1 MACYLID
8 LDGTIYCGPRPL
20 PYAAEFIRRLNQAGR
35 PYRFLTN
42 APERSPRLVE
52 RELRRMGIP
61 AAKGSVLSAGVLSVE
76 YLAGQKKKDKPLR
89 VCLLGNRYIR
99 RLAALKGL
107 VLTDKDPDWLLVSFG
122 EEVTIGEIRQACRL
136 IRRGVPFLATNPDD
150 LIPSADGLM
159 PHTGAILRAITQAT
173 GVEPLMIGK
182 PSNSLGKS
190 FLRLFG
196 CTAQEIR
203 VIGDRLDTDMAF
215 ARSCGFQAWLMLTGS
230 TGRQQAL
237 EAKGQFDRS
246 FSSME
251 ELALPAFFPEEAL

>member
-8 LDGTIYCGPRPL
+8 LDGTIYCGPQPL
-20 PYAAEFIRRLNQAGR
+20 PYAGAFIQRLNRAQC

-52 RELRRMGIP
+52 RELRRMGVP
-61 AAKGSVLSAGVLSVE
+61 ARKGSVLSAGVLAIE
-76 YLAGQKKKDKPLR
+76 YLTQQRPQDRPLR
-89 VCLLGNRYIR
+89 VYLLGNRYIR
-99 RLAALKGL
+99 RLASLKGL
-107 VLTDKDPDWLLVSFG
+107 LLTDQEPDWVMVSFG

-136 IRRGVPFLATNPDD
+136 IRRGVKFLATNPDP

-159 PHTGAILRAITQAT
+159 PHTGAILGAIAQAT

-182 PSNSLGKS
+182 PSNSLGAA
-190 FLRLFG
+190 FTQLFG
-196 CTAQEIR
+196 CKPQDIR

-215 ARSCGFQAWLMLTGS
+215 ARSCGFEAWLMLTGS
-230 TGRQQAL
+230 TGPE
-237 EAKGQFDRS
+237 EAFAAREQFDRS

-251 ELALPAFFPEEAL
+251 ELALSFPEKEL